1 MLNADYCIQTQRG
14 NITVF
19 SVPLLVWGTL
29 LRSKALYMLLCT
41 IICEFIR
48 GACITLDFPRYW
60 VSAMEANN

>member
-14 NITVF
+14 NITV
-19 SVPLLVWGTL
+19 SVCLYWFGGHF
-29 LRSKALYMLLCT
+29 LRSKALYMLLFT